1 MERSKKGYILH
12 LLIGVVYSIVCGM
25 IVGAVVFFFKYI
37 AKIIEH
43 KSEEIYEISKNNV
56 FYIILVFICLIAFAC
71 VMYLIHKKM
80 PEAKGGGIPKSE
92 GVLRGALSFN
102 WIRSLFGTILGSMI
116 SYFTGVP
123 VGTEGPSVL
132 IGSSLGEMCSK
143 VNKKHKALERYIDTG
158 GAAAGFAVATG
169 APFSGILFALE
180 EIHKRFTPM
189 LVITVSISVISAS
202 LVNVALCDMFNIS
215 PNLFNFSIFSK
226 FEYKHILYLLILS
239 LLIAISVGL
248 FDKSIIIVRKI
259 TSKYKDKFHPLLKLI
274 SLFIVT
280 GILGYVFSD
289 GIYSGHHI
297 IEELIVNNKAVIY
310 LIVIL
315 LIRLVMMHLVIDS
328 SATGGIFIPTMAIA
342 AIIGALIGKLL
353 IILGLDP
360 QYFPVVVVL
369 SMIAFIGGTLRAPF
383 TAAIL
388 FLELTGSFNNI
399 LYLIIVIF
407 IVNLLVELFDQPSFY
422 DQVLEKMEEDHHK
435 DKVRHIDHFE
445 LKVSENS
452 FVIGKAVRDIMWPNS
467 LVIISIKRD
476 HENLDKLDNDGE
488 RKLYANDTL
497 IVRCRYYEEQKL
509 IRQMQSL
516 VGEKYEIKKLD
527 M

>member
-1 MERSKKGYILH
+1 MQRNKKGYVSH
-12 LLIGVVYSIVCGM
+12 LLIGVLYSIISGI
-25 IVGAVVFFFKYI
+25 IVGGVVFFFKYV

-43 KSEEIYEISKNNV
+43 KSKEIYEFTKNNV
-56 FYIILVFICLIAFAC
+56 FLIILVFVCLIACAC
-71 VMYLIHKKM
+71 VMFLIHKKM

-102 WIRSLFGTILGSMI
+102 WVRSLFGTIFGSMV
-116 SYFTGVP
+116 SYFTGAP

-143 VNKKHKALERYIDTG
+143 VNKKNKALERYVDTG

-180 EIHKRFTPM
+180 EVHKRFTPM

-202 LVNVALCDMFNIS
+202 LVNMALCDIFNIS
-215 PNLFNFSIFSK
+215 INLFNFNIFSK
-226 FEYKHILYLLILS
+226 FEYKHILYLVILA
-239 LLIAISVGL
+239 LLIAFSVGL
-248 FDKSIIIVRKI
+248 FDKSIIIFRKI
-259 TSKYKDKFHPLLKLI
+259 TSKYKNKLHPLFKLI
-274 SLFIVT
+274 CLFVIT

-289 GIYSGHHI
+289 GIYSGHHT
-297 IEELIVNNKAVIY
+297 IEELVTNNKTIIY
-310 LIVIL
+310 LIILL
-315 LIRLVMMHLVIDS
+315 LIRFVMMHLVIDS

-353 IILGLDP
+353 IILGLDA
-360 QYFPVVVVL
+360 QYFSVVVVL
-369 SMIAFIGGTLRAPF
+369 SMVAFIGGTLRAPF

-399 LYLIIVIF
+399 FYLIIVIF
-407 IVNLLVELFDQPSFY
+407 IVNLIVELFDQPSFY
-422 DQVLEKMEEDHHK
+422 DQVLERMEEEHHK
-435 DKVRHIDHFE
+435 GKERKISHFE

-452 FVIGKAVRDIMWPNS
+452 FVIGKTTRDIMWPNS
-467 LVIISIKRD
+467 LVILSIKRD
-476 HENLDKLDNDGE
+476 HENQDKLDNDGE

-516 VGEKYEIKKLD
+516 VGDKHEIKKLD

>member
-1 MERSKKGYILH
+1 MERNKKGYISH
-12 LLIGVVYSIVCGM
+12 ILLGALYSLISGA
-25 IVGAVVFFFKYI
+25 IVGEVIFFFKYI
-37 AKIIEH
+37 AKIVEN
-43 KSEEIYEISKNNV
+43 KSKEIYEYTKNNA
-56 FYIILVFICLIAFAC
+56 FYIILVFVCLIAFAC
-71 VMYLIHKKM
+71 IMYLIHKKM

-102 WIRSLFGTILGSMI
+102 WIRSLFGTIFGSMI

-132 IGSSLGEMCSK
+132 IGASLGEMCSK
-143 VNKKHKALERYIDTG
+143 VNKKKKALERYIDTG

-189 LVITVSISVISAS
+189 LVITVSIAVISAS
-202 LVNVALCDMFNIS
+202 VVNISLCNVFDISPSLFAFNIFI
-215 PNLFNFSIFSK
+215 N
-226 FEYKHILYLLILS
+226 FEYKHILYIILLAI
-239 LLIAISVGL
+239 LIAISVGL
-248 FDKSIIIVRKI
+248 FDKSIIIVKKI
-259 TSKYKDKFHPLLKLI
+259 TSKYKHKIHPLFKLI
-274 SLFIVT
+274 CLFIIT
-280 GILGYVFSD
+280 GILGYVFFD
-289 GIYSGHHI
+289 GIYSGHHT
-297 IEELIVNNKAVIY
+297 IEEVIHNNKTVVY
-310 LIVIL
+310 LVIL
-315 LIRLVMMHLVIDS
+315 LLVRLVLMHMVIDS

-342 AIIGALIGKLL
+342 SIVGALIGKLL
-353 IILGLDP
+353 IILGLDV
-360 QYFPVVVVL
+360 QYFPLVVVL
-369 SMIAFIGGTLRAPF
+369 SMTAFIGGTLRAPF

-388 FLELTGSFNNI
+388 FLELTNSFGNI
-399 LYLIIVIF
+399 LYLVIVIF
-407 IVNLLVELFDQPSFY
+407 LVNFIVELFDQPSFY
-422 DQVLEKMEEDHHK
+422 DQVLEGMEKEHHK
-435 DKVRHIDHFE
+435 DKVRQISHFE

-452 FVIGKAVRDIMWPNS
+452 FVIGKSVRDIMWPNS

-476 HENLDKLDNDGE
+476 HENEDKLDNDGE

-527 M
+527 I